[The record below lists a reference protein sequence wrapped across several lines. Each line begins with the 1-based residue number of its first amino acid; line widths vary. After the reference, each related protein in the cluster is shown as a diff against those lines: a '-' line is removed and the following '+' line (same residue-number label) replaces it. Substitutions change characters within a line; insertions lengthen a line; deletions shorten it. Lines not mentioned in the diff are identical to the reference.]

1 MGKKNERVYGGSCAF
16 FQNSSFAF
24 FFFNVPADFLTRYIA
39 LDIHSNCRTCHFVIL
54 TPPPPSTFVLRW
66 EGRKGAGGDGGGER
80 NE

>member
-54 TPPPPSTFVLRW
+54 TPPPSTFVLRW